1 MNKLK
6 RELKVTEDGS
16 HTFYMP
22 DLDEHYHS
30 THGAMQESMHIFLN
44 AGFHF
49 SQQDPLH
56 ILEIGFG
63 TGLNCFLTV
72 KEAEKLN
79 RKVIYHSIELYP
91 LEKEL
96 VKDLNYAN
104 PSDEA
109 SSEMFQRLHSCEW
122 NTDIQINENFTLH
135 KLQGDLI
142 EYNFPS
148 KYDLVYFDAFAPD
161 VQPDLWTQDIF
172 EKIYKA
178 TNSEAILTT
187 YCTKG
192 IVKRAL
198 RAAGFQ
204 VKRLPG
210 PPGKRQM
217 LRATRIDDFES
228 TKTTE
233 QL

>member
-1 MNKLK
+1 MKKLK

-30 THGAMQESMHIFLN
+30 THGAIQESMHVFLN
-44 AGFHF
+44 AGFNY
-49 SQQDPLH
+49 SERETLH

-63 TGLNCFLTV
+63 TGLNCYLTV
-72 KEAEKLN
+72 QEAKKQN
-79 RKVIYHSIELYP
+79 KKVVYHSIELYP

-96 VKDLNYAN
+96 VDKLNYADQDN
-104 PSDEA
+104 IDL
-109 SSEMFQRLHSCEW
+109 FKNLHACEW
-122 NTDIQINENFTLH
+122 NKDVHITDNFILR
-135 KLQGDLI
+135 KLQGDLTI
-142 EYNFPS
+142 YQFPQ

-161 VQPDLWTQDIF
+161 VQPDLWSLEIF
-172 EKIYKA
+172 QKIYQS
-178 TNSEAILTT
+178 TNSEAVLTT

-198 RAAGFQ
+198 RAAGFR

-210 PPGKRQM
+210 PPGKREM

-228 TKTTE
+228 TNQAE

>member
-1 MNKLK
+1 MKNLK
-6 RELKVTEDGS
+6 KELKLTEDGS

-30 THGAMQESMHIFLN
+30 THGAIQESMHIFLN

-49 SQQDPLH
+49 SEKDPIH

-72 KEAEKLN
+72 IEAEKLN

-91 LEKEL
+91 LEEDL
-96 VKDLNYAN
+96 VKNLNYA
-104 PSDEA
+104 DTAGEA
-109 SSEMFQRLHSCEW
+109 SFAMFQKLHSCKW
-122 NTDIQINENFTLH
+122 NIDVQINENFTLR

-142 EYNFPS
+142 EYTFPS

-161 VQPDLWTQDIF
+161 VQPDLWSQHVF
-172 EKIYKA
+172 EKIYHSTKP
-178 TNSEAILTT
+178 EAILST

-192 IVKRAL
+192 IVKNAL
-198 RAAGFQ
+198 RSAGFSI
-204 VKRLPG
+204 KRLPG

-217 LRATRIDDFES
+217 LRATRIDDFTFERNQ
-228 TKTTE
+228 K
-233 QL
+233 